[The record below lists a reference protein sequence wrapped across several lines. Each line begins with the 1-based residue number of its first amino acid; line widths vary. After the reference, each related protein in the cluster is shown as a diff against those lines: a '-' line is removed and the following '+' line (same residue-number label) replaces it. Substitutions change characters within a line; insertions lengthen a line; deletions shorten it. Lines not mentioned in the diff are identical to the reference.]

1 MRAIA
6 LALATLVLAPACRS
20 GGDTPGDAVSLS
32 LDRDVLRLR
41 AAGETAS
48 VGAEVVDAER
58 RVVSGAAMRWWSS
71 DPEVA
76 QVSPNGLVTARANG
90 VTRVWAS
97 IGADSVS
104 ALVVVELPPERIQF
118 AILPGRVRFDAIG
131 DTMLLE
137 LTPVALPDTLV
148 PVDLADV
155 CLSENEAVAV
165 VAIGGFVT
173 ALGNGVTRVRCR
185 VGEEEET
192 VEVRVRQRATRIAII
207 ADRNMRVKP
216 LEDTLAL
223 VLARVDRRGEP
234 IPSARPSWTTLDPEV
249 VQVDSAS
256 GTVVGV
262 EEGTGRVV
270 AQLHGLVDTA
280 TIQVSAETP
289 VEVIARRPRIIARR
303 PRRGRAQ
310 AQQRA
315 AGAGDRRGR
324 GRGRGRGLGAALG
337 ARRWTPREGVFAQ
350 VPADAS
356 MVFTKGV
363 SFWTDVRH
371 AEHRV
376 DVGAGVDKTA
386 GLMFGGGIKWTIATR
401 LEVLAYGSVGKLTS
415 DVPGVLDRTVNDAHF
430 DVNVGALPWLTFTVG
445 TGLRSYVTDAA
456 TERWT
461 SIRTGGEARFDLMEG
476 ALRAVFRGYLLP
488 VVSVSGLGESPN
500 LGFEAGAG
508 VEYRSGK
515 LTSGLYYSL
524 ERYDFPRVGGI
535 ERREQF
541 TTLRFRVGLELG
553 GRRR

>member
-1 MRAIA
+1 MRALV
-6 LALATLVLAPACRS
+6 LALATLMIVPACRG
-20 GGDTPGDAVSLS
+20 GGDTPGDPVSLS
-32 LDRDVLRLR
+32 LDREVLRLR

-48 VGAEVVDAER
+48 VAAEAMDAER
-58 RVVSGAAMRWWSS
+58 RVVTGAAMRWWSS

-76 QVSPNGLVTARANG
+76 EVSSNGRVTARANG

-97 IGADSVS
+97 IGADSVF
-104 ALVVVELPPERIQF
+104 AVVVVELPPERIQF

-131 DTMLLE
+131 DTTLLE

-148 PVDLADV
+148 PVDLADA

-165 VAIGGFVT
+165 VATGGFVT

-207 ADRNMRVKP
+207 ADRDMRVKP
-216 LEDTLAL
+216 QGDTLAL
-223 VLARVDRRGEP
+223 ILARVDRRGEP
-234 IPSARPSWTTLDPEV
+234 IPDARPSWTTLDPEV
-249 VQVDSAS
+249 VRVDSSS
-256 GTVVGV
+256 GAVVGMA
-262 EEGTGRVV
+262 EGAGRVV
-270 AQLHGLVDTA
+270 AQLHGLADTA

-289 VEVIARRPRIIARR
+289 VEAVARRPRIMARR
-303 PRRGRAQ
+303 PRRAQPQGQERAPGVAGR
-310 AQQRA
+310 
-315 AGAGDRRGR
+315 
-324 GRGRGRGLGAALG
+324 RGRGLGAALG
-337 ARRWTPREGVFAQ
+337 ARRWTPAEGVFAQ

-376 DVGAGVDKTA
+376 NVGAGVDKTA
-386 GLMFGGGIKWTIATR
+386 GIMFGGGIKWTIATR
-401 LEVLAYGSVGKLTS
+401 LEVLAHGSVGKLTS
-415 DVPGVLDRTVNDAHF
+415 DVPGVLDRTVNDANI
-430 DVNVGALPWLTFTVG
+430 DVNVGALPWLTFTLG
-445 TGLRSYVTDAA
+445 TGLRSYVTNTS

-461 SIRTGGEARFDLMEG
+461 SVRAGGETRFDLMEG

-488 VVSVSGLGESPN
+488 VVSVSGLTESPN

-508 VEYRSGK
+508 IEYRSGK
-515 LTSGLYYSL
+515 LTTGLYYSL

-535 ERREQF
+535 QRREQF
-541 TTLRFRVGLELG
+541 TTLKFRVGLELG
-553 GRRR
+553 GRR